1 MFAYADYLKDLE
13 RDSHRDVRSIANNH
27 IVAAY
32 PKIAAKPAAQ
42 VTPDEIADIMRVLFE
57 ANKGRTANKAR
68 SYIRAAFQ
76 LAKDARLKPS
86 LPVKFKDVVVTFN
99 PAAQTFPALTYTN
112 AANRP
117 STLKN
122 TSNN

>member
-86 LPVKFKDVVVTFN
+86 NPVKIGREACRERVCQYV
-99 PAAQTFPALTYTN
+99 
-112 AANRP
+112 
-117 STLKN
+117 
-122 TSNN
+122 